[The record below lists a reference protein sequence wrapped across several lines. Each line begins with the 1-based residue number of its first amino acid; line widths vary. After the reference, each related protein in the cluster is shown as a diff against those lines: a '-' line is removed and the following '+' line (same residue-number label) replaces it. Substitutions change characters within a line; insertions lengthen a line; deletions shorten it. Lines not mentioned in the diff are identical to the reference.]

1 MGDQPTAFLHHSTIP
16 RVHVPAFKVFPA
28 TRVVANP
35 EAINTA
41 NWPINSLVLPLALDE
56 VLVLEKINSDVL
68 DDPHSIIISDTGFT
82 GAWISADVGLEFLE
96 RCCEWELPQKRPAFA
111 QGAVADIP
119 VKLWFEEDRI
129 LFLTPG
135 PYAIALEN
143 RMK

>member
-1 MGDQPTAFLHHSTIP
+1 
-16 RVHVPAFKVFPA
+16 
-28 TRVVANP
+28 
-35 EAINTA
+35 
-41 NWPINSLVLPLALDE
+41 
-56 VLVLEKINSDVL
+56 
-68 DDPHSIIISDTGFT
+68 
-82 GAWISADVGLEFLE
+82 
-96 RCCEWELPQKRPAFA
+96 LPQKRPAFA